1 MNSQE
6 IAYLI
11 LTFTLSAT
19 FIAVFF
25 FTYVSGVEADIIKNQ
40 INGVITEFVQSS
52 QLILSPDE
60 KSKIGQLIIQNM
72 AIPDMSQ
79 QDKEATDN
87 NNRLIKKSMII
98 FGSILG
104 IGILILLALYL
115 MYKFNIGELLKYSFI
130 ILGLVMLTEI
140 MFVTFVTKNYKLI
153 DTNYIKYLL
162 IKNLENYVKS

>member
-1 MNSQE
+1 M
-6 IAYLI
+6 
-11 LTFTLSAT
+11 F
-19 FIAVFF
+19 
-25 FTYVSGVEADIIKNQ
+25 
-40 INGVITEFVQSS
+40 
-52 QLILSPDE
+52 
-60 KSKIGQLIIQNM
+60 
-72 AIPDMSQ
+72 Q